1 MHGED
6 ARYSIQLLAHQIE
19 TDNHR
24 THKSSSEASVA
35 VLKAG
40 LSVIR
45 WEILK
50 THTSEDAV
58 LVKVMEQV
66 GKGFP
71 DSSYQVHPS
80 VQPYHKYRNQLSTID
95 GVLCFKTRVV
105 IPTELR
111 QHVLQTLHSAH
122 QGVTSMTN
130 RAEQAVFWPGI
141 STDI

>member
-1 MHGED
+1 MHEED

-40 LSVIR
+40 LSVIT

-71 DSSYQVHPS
+71 DSSDHVSNLTTNTATSCQSLMVSYVSRPGW
-80 VQPYHKYRNQLSTID
+80 LSQ
-95 GVLCFKTRVV
+95 R
-105 IPTELR
+105 
-111 QHVLQTLHSAH
+111 S
-122 QGVTSMTN
+122 
-130 RAEQAVFWPGI
+130 
-141 STDI
+141 

>member
-1 MHGED
+1 MHVPGKQKIAADGFSRYKQGAILAQIFTEEVNHNDLCDTMHKQD
-6 ARYSIQLLAHQIE
+6 ARYNIELLTHQTM

-24 THKSSSEASVA
+24 THKSSSEAAVA

-40 LSVIR
+40 PSVIT

-50 THTSEDAV
+50 TSTSEDAV

-80 VQPYHKYRNQLSTID
+80 VQPYHKYRN
-95 GVLCFKTRVV
+95 
-105 IPTELR
+105 
-111 QHVLQTLHSAH
+111 
-122 QGVTSMTN
+122 
-130 RAEQAVFWPGI
+130 
-141 STDI
+141 